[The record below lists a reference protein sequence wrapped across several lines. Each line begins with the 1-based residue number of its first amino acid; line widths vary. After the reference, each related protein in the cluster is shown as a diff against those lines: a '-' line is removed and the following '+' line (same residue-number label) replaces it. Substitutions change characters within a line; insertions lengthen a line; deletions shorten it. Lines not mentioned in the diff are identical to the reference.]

1 MAKRKNSIIK
11 TLLMLIF
18 LGVLIAGIV
27 IAVIKLTDNGGTV
40 TDKPYSVTYDGVRYV
55 ESSDDVYI
63 TLPASGGARF
73 DVKNGGKFTV
83 DVLPNTSTTRDF
95 EFVVADTP
103 YIFSQEQSLK
113 QAFTIETGDNYF
125 ILDCD
130 KDYSVQ
136 TILNYLYGTE
146 VDITSSVPTYPL
158 KLVITSEAGKVINI
172 PFVQYNDNVTI
183 SLDSTHIIF

>member
-1 MAKRKNSIIK
+1 
-11 TLLMLIF
+11 MLIV